1 MALQA
6 SGPISFSQI
15 ANEFGTPPGKN
26 LGAYR
31 ISSPPIGSLSGL
43 PLDAGIPQSGP
54 IGFGSFYSK
63 RLNVVVDLFDIEQD
77 SVRRVARNRY
87 NNGNVVV
94 IGPTG
99 GTRTKPTS
107 STGTKV
113 YINVNKRIGSEKGD
127 INKVALATGS
137 WDANTEL
144 IIVVGPNGVLMG
156 AGGDGGAG
164 GAGSDSSVGKGK
176 NATQGTSA
184 LGIQYSTTLINNG
197 FIFGGRGGGGGG
209 GGATY
214 RRCGRNQ
221 RGCKEGTT
229 FNLTGGGGAGGR
241 GFPAG
246 SGGGGGNNG
255 GNGSV
260 DKDGAAGGG
269 VFGDGT
275 DAGYDGTSGAG
286 GSIESSGGGGSP
298 GSGGGSGGSR
308 GYAII
313 TNSGVT
319 LSKSDGIGTI
329 SGDEVTGT
337 PT

>member
-176 NATQGTSA
+176 NATHCCRVH
-184 LGIQYSTTLINNG
+184 LN
-197 FIFGGRGGGGGG
+197 
-209 GGATY
+209 
-214 RRCGRNQ
+214 C
-221 RGCKEGTT
+221 
-229 FNLTGGGGAGGR
+229 
-241 GFPAG
+241 
-246 SGGGGGNNG
+246 
-255 GNGSV
+255 
-260 DKDGAAGGG
+260 
-269 VFGDGT
+269 
-275 DAGYDGTSGAG
+275 
-286 GSIESSGGGGSP
+286 
-298 GSGGGSGGSR
+298 
-308 GYAII
+308 
-313 TNSGVT
+313 
-319 LSKSDGIGTI
+319 
-329 SGDEVTGT
+329 
-337 PT
+337 